1 MDTLVKTV
9 KNIITDTAEMLEG
22 SITVAELRELGADTP
37 YESASWVHLHYNFIV
52 QTVILRARRGLKYM
66 NFPIEIYNGF
76 IPYPKKGTMS
86 STDIRLLENKCR
98 QKFPDATIKFNV
110 VDSGLIDIT
119 VEW

>member
-1 MDTLVKTV
+1 MDTFVKTV
-9 KNIITDTAEMLEG
+9 KNIITDTAEILEG
-22 SITVAELRELGADTP
+22 SITVTELRELGADTP
-37 YESASWVHLHYNFIV
+37 YESASWIHLHYNLIV

-98 QKFPDATIKFNV
+98 QKFPDALIQFNRI
-110 VDSGLIDIT
+110 DSGMVDIT
-119 VEW
+119 IEW